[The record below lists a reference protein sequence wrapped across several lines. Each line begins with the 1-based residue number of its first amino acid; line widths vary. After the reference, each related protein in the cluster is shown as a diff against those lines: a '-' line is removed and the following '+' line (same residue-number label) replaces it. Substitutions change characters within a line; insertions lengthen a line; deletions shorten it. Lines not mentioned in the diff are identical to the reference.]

1 MKAQPGHLDT
11 DVLAEY
17 RAGLITGRRRRMI
30 AAHLADCARCAAVGE
45 EMAGL
50 STLLA
55 AIPVPAMPDSV
66 AQRLDTVLA
75 AEVARRDEAE
85 RAVADRPRHRARPP
99 RRPARR
105 LLTVRVLAPAAAVA
119 AALAAGGY
127 GLSLIGAQPTLPA
140 AGTAA
145 APAMSAVPPAAPGS
159 YVPAAASGPSG
170 ALGPEAGR
178 AFAVLPSGTDYQRAT
193 LRSQLEAALRAQAA
207 PSSTRGRS
215 ALPRSA
221 PPRSA
226 PPRSAPPSSRLQAC
240 VQRLTS
246 GISPGIPRLVQSA
259 HFQGQPAI
267 VIVVSSGGGY
277 LAWVVAP
284 SWVGPG
290 CSATSAGVLA
300 ATSLPGIP
308 AP

>member
-1 MKAQPGHLDT
+1 MKAQPSHLDT

-17 RAGLITGRRRRMI
+17 RAGLITGRRRRVI
-30 AAHLADCARCAAVGE
+30 AAHLADCARCAAVGG
-45 EMAGL
+45 EMAEL

-55 AIPVPAMPDSV
+55 AIPVPAVPDSV
-66 AQRLDTVLA
+66 AQRLDAVLA
-75 AEVARRDEAE
+75 AEVARREDAE
-85 RAVADRPRHRARPP
+85 RAVADRSRDRARARRV
-99 RRPARR
+99 RRPGRR

-119 AALAAGGY
+119 AVLAAGGY
-127 GLSLIGAQPTLPA
+127 GLSLIGGQPALSSA
-140 AGTAA
+140 AGSAA
-145 APAMSAVPPAAPGS
+145 APAVSAVPSAAAGS
-159 YVPAAASGPSG
+159 YLPAAANGPGG
-170 ALGPEAGR
+170 ALGPEAGQ
-178 AFAVLPSGTDYQRAT
+178 AFAVLPSGTDYLRAT
-193 LRSQLEAALRAQAA
+193 LKSQLEAALAAQPA
-207 PSSTRGRS
+207 PSARGPA

-221 PPRSA
+221 A
-226 PPRSAPPSSRLQAC
+226 PPARLQAC

-267 VIVVSSGGGY
+267 VIVASSGDGY

-284 SWVGPG
+284 AWAAPG

-300 ATSLPGIP
+300 MTSLPGIP